1 MRAMTDYTNDTPPEL
16 EPPEILR
23 FFAYAHLPERLQLV
37 SRPFGQLAELIVDM
51 IPVESAER
59 DAGLRKLLEAKDAI
73 VRAALDG

>member
-23 FFAYAHLPERLQLV
+23 FFAYSHLPERLQLV

-51 IPVESAER
+51 IPVDSAER
-59 DAGLRKLLEAKDAI
+59 DAGLRSLLVAKDAI

>member
-1 MRAMTDYTNDTPPEL
+1 MRAMSEYTTDTPTLP

-37 SRPFGQLAELIVDM
+37 SRPFGQMAEMIVDM
-51 IPVESAER
+51 IPVDSAER